1 MIVAQ
6 VIYLVLPFLVAGVV
20 HSAAIKHD
28 LVHALAR
35 PLDGGLTM
43 AGRPVLGANKTWRGP
58 VVMCGGCLAAVLV
71 QRALYPLPGF
81 GTLSLLDYR
90 TIDVPLLGIVL
101 GLSYSLAEL
110 PNSFI
115 KRRLGIAPGVVSS
128 RGAVIQY
135 IIDQADSVLGGAVV
149 LLVIL
154 HQSVTVVGLAIVVGF
169 VLHVL
174 FDQAMYATGV
184 KRVDDTPGAFTPA
197 IGWCRRRSLE
207 VAARRGIRV
216 EQRT

>member
-6 VIYLVLPFLVAGVV
+6 VVYLVLPFLVAGVV

-28 LVHALAR
+28 LLHVLAR

-58 VVMCGGCLAAVLV
+58 VMMCAGCLAAVLV
-71 QRALYPLPGF
+71 QGALYPLPGF
-81 GTLSLLDYR
+81 ETLSLLDYG
-90 TIDVPLLGIVL
+90 TIDVPLLGVIL

-110 PNSFI
+110 PNSFV

-135 IIDQADSVLGGAVV
+135 VIDQADSVLGGALV
-149 LLVIL
+149 LLLIL
-154 HQSVTVVGLAIVVGF
+154 HQTVTVVVLAIVVGF

-207 VAARRGIRV
+207 VATRRGVHV